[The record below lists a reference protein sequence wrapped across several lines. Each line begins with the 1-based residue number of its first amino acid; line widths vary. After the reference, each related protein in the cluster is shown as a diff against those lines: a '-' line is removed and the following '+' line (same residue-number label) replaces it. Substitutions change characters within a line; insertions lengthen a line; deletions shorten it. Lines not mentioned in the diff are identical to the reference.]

1 MRTVGMGATK
11 DEKSEV
17 ELLREC
23 NATLEDKIDA
33 LKKENA
39 SLKKKLKEVQEKDQ
53 QDKGKATPAQ

>member
-23 NATLEDKIDA
+23 NAILEDKIDA
-33 LKKENA
+33 LKKENV
-39 SLKKKLKEVQEKDQ
+39 SLKKKLKEVQEK
-53 QDKGKATPAQ
+53 GKANPAQ